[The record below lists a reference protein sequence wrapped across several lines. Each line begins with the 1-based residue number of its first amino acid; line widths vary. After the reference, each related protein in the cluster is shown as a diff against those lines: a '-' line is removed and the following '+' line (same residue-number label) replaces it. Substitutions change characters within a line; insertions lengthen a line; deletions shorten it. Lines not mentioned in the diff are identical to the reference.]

1 MTKEEKEQLKQELV
15 KQNHGCFNFT
25 AKEVCNILRISR
37 ATLSRLQSSA
47 SIEFCKSKG
56 KNGSVRFTADA
67 IASYIESQTIVSY
80 GEVS

>member
-1 MTKEEKEQLKQELV
+1 MTTKEREELKQELK
-15 KQNHGCFNFT
+15 KQNFGRFDFT

-47 SIEFCKSKG
+47 SIEFNKSKG

-67 IASYIESQTIVSY
+67 IATYIESQSIKSY
-80 GEVS
+80 GDIV

>member
-1 MTKEEKEQLKQELV
+1 MTKEEKEELKQEL
-15 KQNHGCFNFT
+15 KNQNNGSFDFT

-47 SIEFCKSKG
+47 SIEFNKAKG